1 MSVILRCNTRSH
13 AGRGQGGQYGLAREI
28 GVSLL
33 EFERKGGWPGIL
45 HGGRGDAR
53 VTCAS
58 NVPQNRRARG
68 HDRATFPFV
77 NSINTY
83 PI

>member
-1 MSVILRCNTRSH
+1 M
-13 AGRGQGGQYGLAREI
+13 
-28 GVSLL
+28 SLL
-33 EFERKGGWPGIL
+33 EFERKGGWPSIL